1 MAGGGVC
8 AENTHVS
15 RGLWWVG
22 QVLGPRG
29 LLLASACQA
38 GPSRDPGTFLQ
49 YRQAQPPC
57 WTLFLNPL
65 CPQGQAQTARSP
77 PPRQSP
83 RSSPFLPSPG
93 PHLCCRSQSCGLL
106 TPGWAWKALSAA
118 SCRLSTLLSL
128 LGALLCTPWP
138 LGTPLSLYLPAAHP
152 LPASM
157 SSRSWGRCP
166 GRDVWPAL
174 SISGGLPSESNGEE
188 GRMEGFLKEVA
199 VTDPALHAGL
209 QALR

>member
-1 MAGGGVC
+1 MC

-29 LLLASACQA
+29 LLLASACPA

-65 CPQGQAQTARSP
+65 CPQGQAQPARSP
-77 PPRQSP
+77 RPARAPDPARSCPPRGLTCAAEARAMGFSLWAGLG
-83 RSSPFLPSPG
+83 RPFPQP
-93 PHLCCRSQSCGLL
+93 P
-106 TPGWAWKALSAA
+106 A
-118 SCRLSTLLSL
+118 SCPPCSASS
-128 LGALLCTPWP
+128 GPFSALPGP

-157 SSRSWGRCP
+157 SSRSWGQCP
-166 GRDVWPAL
+166 GYDVWPAL
-174 SISGGLPSESNGEE
+174 SISGGLLSE
-188 GRMEGFLKEVA
+188 RK
-199 VTDPALHAGL
+199 
-209 QALR
+209 

>member
-1 MAGGGVC
+1 MEFNASKDGWGRCWDPG
-8 AENTHVS
+8 AS
-15 RGLWWVG
+15 SWPPPARLAPPGI
-22 QVLGPRG
+22 QGP
-29 LLLASACQA
+29 SCSTDKPSPPA
-38 GPSRDPGTFLQ
+38 GPSSLTPCVLRAKPRLPGPPRPARAPDPARSCPPRGPTCAAEARAVGFSP
-49 YRQAQPPC
+49 RAGPGRPFPQPPAG
-57 WTLFLNPL
+57 
-65 CPQGQAQTARSP
+65 CPPCSA
-77 PPRQSP
+77 
-83 RSSPFLPSPG
+83 SSGPFSALPG
-93 PHLCCRSQSCGLL
+93 
-106 TPGWAWKALSAA
+106 
-118 SCRLSTLLSL
+118 
-128 LGALLCTPWP
+128 P